1 MEKELYERFFVAE
14 ETHWWFRARRR
25 ILASVMESLQ
35 LSENAEI
42 VDFGCGTGGMMQV
55 LARFGRVT
63 GVDDAPLAREYCARR
78 GFSSVLTPEA
88 WADTNHTYD
97 VITAFDVVEHVDD
110 DVDLLDRLRQRLGVG
125 GHLVV
130 TVPAYQWLWSEF
142 DEMNHHRRRYT
153 RGRLEKTLGRAGFMV
168 ERSSYFQSLLFPP
181 MALVRLLD
189 KIRPSGAG
197 ADPQEALDRWF
208 RIGALNGFLEA
219 IFASERHWLRYGRFP
234 FGSSILALGRRTS

>member
-25 ILASVMESLQ
+25 ILASVMEGLP
-35 LSENAEI
+35 LPEHAEI
-42 VDFGCGTGGMMQV
+42 ADFGCGTGGMMQV
-55 LARFGRVT
+55 LSRFGRVT

-78 GFSSVLTPEA
+78 GLSGVLTPEEWTGA
-88 WADTNHTYD
+88 GTDYD

-110 DVDLLDRLRQRLGVG
+110 DVDLLDRLRQRLNVG

-153 RGRLEKTLGRAGFMV
+153 EGRLGTVLGRAGFTV
-168 ERSSYFQSLLFPP
+168 DRSSYFQAYLFPP
-181 MALVRLLD
+181 MALVRLLE
-189 KIRPSGAG
+189 KIRPAGAG
-197 ADPQEALDRWF
+197 ADPGEAMDRWF
-208 RIGALNGFLEA
+208 KVGPLNGFFEA
-219 IFASERHWLRYGRFP
+219 VFASERHWLRYGRFP